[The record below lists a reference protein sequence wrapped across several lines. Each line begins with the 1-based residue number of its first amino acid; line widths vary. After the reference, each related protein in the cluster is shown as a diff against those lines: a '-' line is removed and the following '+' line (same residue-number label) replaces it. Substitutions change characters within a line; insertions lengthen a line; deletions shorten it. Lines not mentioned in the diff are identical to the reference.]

1 MNKICKILFIVSI
14 IISIIT
20 GKIVNFDDVILNSV
34 IKAIKIIFN
43 QGVTII
49 LWSGFLNIIVNQP
62 VFKRSNNFLWPIIHL
77 IFPNLRFNS
86 PAKKFLISNLITNLI
101 GIGSA
106 GTSSALMAIDELKNE
121 KDYFSIMNLT
131 VLNTT
136 SLSIIPLSLI
146 SYRKLLN
153 GTISS
158 KLILC
163 HFLITLFSII
173 MVIII
178 NNLDYKKGYLCLSP
192 S

>member
-20 GKIVNFDDVILNSV
+20 GKIVNFDEVILNSI

-49 LWSGFLNIIVNQP
+49 LWSGFLNIIVKQP
-62 VFKRSNNFLWPIIHL
+62 FFKRSNNFLWPIIHL
-77 IFPNLRFNS
+77 IFPNLSFNS

-121 KDYFSIMNLT
+121 KDFFSIMHLT

-153 GTISS
+153 GNTSP
-158 KLILC
+158 KLLLC
-163 HFLITLFSII
+163 HFLITFFSII
-173 MVIII
+173 LVIII
-178 NNLDYKKGYLCLSP
+178 NNLDYKKGYLCSSP

>member
-1 MNKICKILFIVSI
+1 MNKICKVLFIVSI

-20 GKIVNFDDVILNSV
+20 GKIVNFDEVILNSV

-49 LWSGFLNIIVNQP
+49 LWSGFLNIIVKQP

-86 PAKKFLISNLITNLI
+86 PAKKFLITNLITNLI

-153 GTISS
+153 GNTSS

-163 HFLITLFSII
+163 HFLITFFSII
-173 MVIII
+173 MVMII
-178 NNLDYKKGYLCLSP
+178 NNLDYKKGYLCSLP